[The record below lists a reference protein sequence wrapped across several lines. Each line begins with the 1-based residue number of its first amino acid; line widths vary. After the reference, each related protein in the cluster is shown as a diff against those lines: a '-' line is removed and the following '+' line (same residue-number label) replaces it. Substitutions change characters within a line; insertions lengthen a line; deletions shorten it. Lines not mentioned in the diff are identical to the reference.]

1 MYTNKLN
8 FEKFIPSIMVIFLF
22 LSSCST
28 NHNEDVKIEN
38 VPISK
43 NYKSIK
49 GENTEKTN
57 PNTDILK
64 TLKIIKSADVKYKV
78 NNVKH
83 ITTKIGEMTNAMQG
97 YISDLRY
104 QNNLYQKENRFT
116 IKIPQDKFN
125 EIMDSISKFAI
136 FIDYESITSKDV
148 TEEFIDLQ
156 TRLNTK
162 IEVKKRYENILR
174 RKAKTVEEILATE
187 EKLRVIQ
194 EEIEVTQGK
203 LNYMSNKVSFSTIQV
218 NLYEEVQ
225 YKEESKSYTK
235 TFLSKIK
242 NGFSYGWSVIE
253 NLIILLTHI
262 WPLFLLGI
270 GVLIYIKRKK

>member
-1 MYTNKLN
+1 
-8 FEKFIPSIMVIFLF
+8 
-22 LSSCST
+22 
-28 NHNEDVKIEN
+28 
-38 VPISK
+38 
-43 NYKSIK
+43 
-49 GENTEKTN
+49 
-57 PNTDILK
+57 
-64 TLKIIKSADVKYKV
+64 
-78 NNVKH
+78 
-83 ITTKIGEMTNAMQG
+83 
-97 YISDLRY
+97 
-104 QNNLYQKENRFT
+104 
-116 IKIPQDKFN
+116 
-125 EIMDSISKFAI
+125 MDSISKFAI
-136 FIDYESITSKDV
+136 FINYESITSKDV

-162 IEVKKRYENILR
+162 VEVKKRYENILR
-174 RKAKTVEEILATE
+174 KKAKTVEEILATE

-218 NLYEEVQ
+218 NLYQEVQ

-242 NGFSYGWSVIE
+242 SGFSYGWAFIE